1 MKFVIP
7 STELLTHLQLMG
19 RVMNSKNTMPILD
32 YILLQLKGGKLTLM
46 ASDLETTLISQVDVP
61 SVQEEGSVAVP
72 RMMMETLKEFPEQPI
87 TIVVNPSSYI
97 IELTWATGKANI
109 PGFNPQDFPAIPEL
123 KGSATRISFAAQAL
137 NEGIGKTVFATASD
151 ELRPVMNGVYFDLS
165 GDHATF
171 VASDAHKLVRY
182 RRLDV
187 KAKDKAAFIL
197 PKKPA
202 ALLRNIL
209 VKEQNGVEVAFDE
222 KNASFSLS
230 GYKLVCRLIEG
241 SFPAYNSVI
250 PTENPNKATVD
261 RLELLTVVKRIATL
275 APAGTSL
282 IRVKL
287 AQNQLTISAQD
298 IDFSYSGTER
308 MTCQYDGDEM
318 EIGFK
323 SSFLIEILMNL
334 SSQEVMLEF
343 SDPSRAGL
351 ILPVGE
357 ASENE
362 ETLMLLM
369 PMMINA

>member
-32 YILLQLKGGKLTLM
+32 YVLLQLKGGKLTLM
-46 ASDLETTLISQVDVP
+46 ASDLETTLISHVDVP

-87 TIVVNPSSYI
+87 TIVVNPSTFI
-97 IELTWATGKANI
+97 IEMTWATGKANI
-109 PGFNPQDFPAIPEL
+109 PGFNPQDFPTIPEL
-123 KGSATRISFAAQAL
+123 KGSATHINFAAQAL
-137 NEGIGKTVFATASD
+137 NEGIGKTIFATASD
-151 ELRPVMNGVYFDLS
+151 ELRPVMNGVYFDMS

-187 KAKDKAAFIL
+187 KASDKAAFIL

-209 VKEQNGVEVAFDE
+209 VKEQNEVDVAFDD

-241 SFPAYNSVI
+241 NFPAYNSVI
-250 PTENPNKATVD
+250 PTENPNKVTVD

-287 AQNQLTISAQD
+287 SQNQLTISAQD

-308 MTCQYDGDEM
+308 MTCQYEGDEM

-334 SSQEVMLEF
+334 SSQEVALEF

>member
-32 YILLQLKGGKLTLM
+32 YVLLQLKGGKLTLM

-87 TIVVNPSSYI
+87 TIVVNPDTFI

-109 PGFNPQDFPAIPEL
+109 PGFDPQDFPSIPEL
-123 KGSATRISFAAQAL
+123 KGKATRIDFAAQAL
-137 NEGIGKTVFATASD
+137 NEGIGKTVFATAND

-165 GDHATF
+165 GEHATF

-209 VKEQNGVEVAFDE
+209 VKEQNGVEVAFDD

-241 SFPAYNSVI
+241 TFPAYNTVI

-287 AQNQLTISAQD
+287 SQNQLTISAQD

-308 MTCQYDGDEM
+308 MSCQYDGDEM

-334 SSQEVMLEF
+334 SSQEVALEF

-351 ILPVGE
+351 ILPIGE

-369 PMMINA
+369 PMMIN

>member
-7 STELLTHLQLMG
+7 STELLTHLQLMSK
-19 RVMNSKNTMPILD
+19 VMNSKNTMPILD
-32 YILLQLKGGKLTLM
+32 YTLLQLKDGKLTLM
-46 ASDLETTLISQVDVP
+46 ASDLETTLISQIEVP

-72 RMMMETLKEFPEQPI
+72 RQMMDTLKELSEQPV
-87 TIVVNPSSYI
+87 TIMVNPDNFLI
-97 IELTWATGKANI
+97 DFTWSNGKAQC
-109 PGFNPQDFPAIPEL
+109 PGFNPQDFPSIPEL
-123 KGSATRISFAAQAL
+123 KGNVTRVNFPPQAL
-137 NEGIGKTVFATASD
+137 NEGIGKTLFATASD

-165 GDHATF
+165 GDYATF

-187 KAKDKAAFIL
+187 KTTDKAAFIL

-202 ALLRNIL
+202 SLLRNIL
-209 VKEQNGVEVAFDE
+209 PKEQGEVEVAFDD

-230 GYKLVCRLIEG
+230 GYKMVCRLIEG
-241 SFPAYNSVI
+241 NFPAYNSVI
-250 PTENPNKATVD
+250 PTENPNKATAD
-261 RLELLTVVKRIATL
+261 RFEMLTVVKRIATL
-275 APAGTSL
+275 APVGTSL

-287 AQNQLTISAQD
+287 SQNQLTISAQD

-308 MTCQYDGDEM
+308 MACQYEGDEM

-334 SSQEVMLEF
+334 SAQEVNLEF

-362 ETLMLLM
+362 DTLMLLM
-369 PMMINA
+369 PMMIN

>member
-32 YILLQLKGGKLTLM
+32 YVLMQLKDGKLTLM
-46 ASDLETTLISQVDVP
+46 ASDLETTLISQIEVP

-72 RMMMETLKEFPEQPI
+72 RMMMDTLKEFPEQPI
-87 TIVVNPSSYI
+87 TMVVTPGSFI
-97 IELTWATGKANI
+97 IELTWATGKASI
-109 PGFNPQDFPAIPEL
+109 PGFDPQDFPAIPEL
-123 KGSATRISFAAQAL
+123 KGNVTRINFPPLAL
-137 NEGIGKTVFATASD
+137 NEGIAKTLFATAND

-165 GDHATF
+165 SDNATF

-187 KAKDKAAFIL
+187 KASDKAAFIL

-209 VKEQNGVEVAFDE
+209 VKEQGEVEVAFDD

-241 SFPAYNSVI
+241 NFPAYNSVI

-261 RLELLTVVKRIATL
+261 RLEMLTVVKRIATL

-282 IRVKL
+282 IRIKL
-287 AQNQLTISAQD
+287 SQNQLTISAQD

-308 MTCQYDGDEM
+308 MTCQYEGDEM

-334 SSQEVMLEF
+334 PSQEVVLEF

-362 ETLMLLM
+362 DTLMLLM